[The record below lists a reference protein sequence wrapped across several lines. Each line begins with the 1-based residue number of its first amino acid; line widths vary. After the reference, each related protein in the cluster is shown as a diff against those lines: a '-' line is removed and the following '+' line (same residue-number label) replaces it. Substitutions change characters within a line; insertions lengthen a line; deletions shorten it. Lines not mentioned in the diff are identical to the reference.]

1 MTSTLATGLDY
12 AVIDADNHYYES
24 PDCFTRHIEAK
35 YRDKAITAEKRD
47 NGTWDVRIGGEP
59 YTFFEPK
66 FDKTNPPGSLLTILR
81 AKDTDP
87 NFKWSDSYSADNML
101 PEYQDKK
108 LRLAM
113 MDEQGIEATMMFPSF
128 GVSVP
133 HLMVDDADQMY
144 ANLRAFNRW
153 LEEEWGYGAD
163 GRIFSPPMI
172 SMLDVDRAVEE
183 LDRVLALGAKIIAVP
198 PGPLGNGISPADPV
212 FDPFW
217 SRMNEAGTVLSLHLG
232 DYLYPEISKL
242 WGEPEDPPIR
252 EMTAFQFAFTQ
263 GDRPV
268 MEMFGQLIYGNMF
281 ARFPNL
287 RVISIENGSD
297 WVPYLL
303 RLMDKKKGMGR
314 YGRWIGGRPKGRPS
328 EIFKEHCWVA
338 PYPEDDIDAVVD
350 VLGADRV
357 LFGSDFPHPEGMVQP
372 AKFAELMTRTPSD
385 GVKKVMRDNAAGLL
399 GLPA

>member
-1 MTSTLATGLDY
+1 MTTLATGLDY

-35 YRDKAITAEKRD
+35 YREKAVSASERD
-47 NGTWDVRIGGEP
+47 DGTWEVKIGSEP

-66 FDKTNPPGSLLTILR
+66 FDRTNPPGSLLTILR

-128 GVSVP
+128 GVSVG
-133 HLMVDDADQMY
+133 HLMMDDPDQLY
-144 ANLRAFNRW
+144 ANFRAFNRW
-153 LEEEWGYGAD
+153 LEEEWGYGTD
-163 GRIFSPPMI
+163 GRIFSPPLL
-172 SMLDVDRAVEE
+172 SLLDVDRAVEE
-183 LDRVLALGAKIIAVP
+183 LDRVLALGAKIVAIA
-198 PGPLGNGISPADPV
+198 PGPLGNNMSPADPV

-217 SRMNEAGTVLSLHLG
+217 ARMNESRTVLALHLG
-232 DYLYPEISKL
+232 DYLYPEISAL

-268 MEMFGQLIYGNMF
+268 MESFGQLIYGNIF

-287 RVISIENGSD
+287 RVVSIENGSD

-328 EIFKEHCWVA
+328 EIFKEFCWVA
-338 PYPEDDIDAVVD
+338 PYPEDDVDAIID

-372 AKFAELMTRTPSD
+372 AKFADLMTSHSPQE
-385 GVKKVMRDNAAGLL
+385 VKQVMRDNAAGLL
-399 GLPA
+399 GLER